1 MEQEFTHLHV
11 KDGDYLAYVRRY
23 QYLSARMRQL
33 TEDRG
38 ENYLHDFFI
47 IGLRDYQRTYV
58 KSRLDTFYG
67 TGQGPIVNLDI
78 NDLTKQIAHR
88 MSKSEGTGR
97 PKAPKANAA
106 TNDNDNTTSA
116 ATAKCG
122 YCKVP
127 GHIKANCYH
136 LNPDKAPEWWR
147 KENKDNKGTDNTEG
161 AKKKGKDKKK
171 DKDDDKPTG
180 TRAPDLLAS
189 QPNANAAIALST
201 SSATTSKPWY
211 LDTCASFNMT
221 GERHSLVRAKSFEGD
236 LEITTADGGVGRVEE
251 IGDILLESEGGDISV
266 GYVHWI
272 PNLTVNLLSFA
283 KLEDQGFRYQL
294 SDTTPS
300 YFTIRA
306 PNGANFTAVRTS
318 KESVYKIIERES
330 QIDVHHPSQAVHFMA
345 KSYNY
350 GDAMSTIAGK
360 PNDQPSDRNPLTR
373 TLMEWHVTLG
383 HIHAG
388 AIIALAKDP
397 SSGIRIKGSKTG
409 FFCDSCVKAGMT
421 RKFSQTPMPRALRA
435 MQRVHI
441 DLAGGGRTLDDMS
454 DYPIESR
461 QGTKYYML
469 ITDDATRYRWI
480 YFLHTKDQAVEIY
493 AHWVQFMKNLGFTPP
508 ALVRTDIDGVF
519 RSNKMTTMMTK
530 DGTIWEPTTPQSPH
544 QDGVSERGIRTIM
557 TRARAVLLGMNIPK
571 KFWADVLETVV
582 AITNNTPTSTT
593 LYNEKYWP
601 TNNADEAPA
610 RCPYTV
616 PFSALTNAPPQ
627 LRHFRELGVDVYAHL
642 HGSQK
647 PTDKLSARAEIFKL
661 IGFRGNS
668 IYRLWSPTTD
678 KIIVTS
684 DVVFPAK
691 EPTTS
696 QDDTNHTTPEPA
708 SPATYLVDDTT
719 VPELADAEW
728 VRPAKAFATYVPSPL
743 TGSVPKGYKDA
754 VSRPGGVGEYWQK
767 SMEREIADLERR
779 NTWTM
784 IPRSDVPSA
793 AKRGWTLR
801 QVDIVMAYLHGRLG
815 KTIYMR
821 QPTGFEVGTPHA
833 MVCAVGGSLYGLD
846 PAAKIWYDFL
856 TALLRENGFKPS
868 PYDPALWRHTSRNH
882 LYMTIYVDDLHIIA
896 EDPADADWL
905 VDTLANKLEIKDL
918 KEPSKYLGMEVERRP
933 DGAIKLTL
941 RRYIDRL
948 VQDFRLDDAVPVPT
962 PILEGLKIDDTPV
975 SEREGGFTKKRYQH
989 GVGCLQYLAVKLRP
1003 DIARAASLLAQKNT
1017 APTPKAW
1024 RALLR
1029 VIQYLKGTSDLGILY
1044 EGHKNE
1050 IDEFPNASYL
1060 PIGYTDSDWAGPLN
1074 GERKSTSGFIFKL
1087 AGAPISWRSSK
1098 QPCVS
1103 LSSNEAEYV
1112 ALSEA
1117 VREATWL
1124 RNMMMELGFVTA
1136 KDPLPIRADNK
1147 GSIDLATVAAITARS
1162 KHIDTRFHYS
1172 RTQLNEGVI
1181 SIKHVPTEDMV
1192 ADGLTKPLGTV
1203 AFRRFI
1209 DLLGLFAGNSEND

>member
-1 MEQEFTHLHV
+1 MANHLLAIRKPSHTNHPPRVGKNWVSNLVARRPELQCRFSRRYNHDRAKCEDRRIVEDWFKTLERVMTEHGIVFEDIYNFDEAGFAMGLCATTKVITSAEHYGRATLIQPGNREWVTAIESVNASGWAPPPYIILKGHNIQEGWFDGLPEGWRLDVSPNGWTTDEIGIKWLTRLFIPAANPRRVGTHILLILDGHGSHLTPEFDQICSENKIIPLCMPPHSSHLLQPLDVGVFAPLKRAYGTLVEQRMRLGFNIIKKADFLDAYPAARREAFKASNIQSGFRATGIVPLDPQGVVQQLNIQLRTPTPPASRSSNSTSSWILQTPSNPRQLQKQVNKVRNLMDQDQPHGLVEGFDQIIKACEYGMVSAMVMKKQYEDIFNANEKEKQKRKRVPQSFPPITEQESGSEAEGDQTEYAMAEEDMTTSGSARDTGKMPEREESEDGTPSPMPIPTPNPNGMVTMAAADLIALCERLISARAPPPPPPPNPIPEEDPNMLAREYQKEAQASLNTKSVTTFDGTNYQTWKMAFLSDAEV
-11 KDGDYLAYVRRY
+11 IGGADILNKNQQEPPEGLSSLDQRYWVIRSKLLFRRMLQSLVGSVRLTMGSIQPDNAAALWNKDGDYLAYVRRY

-397 SSGIRIKGSKTG
+397 SSGIRIIN
-409 FFCDSCVKAGMT
+409 
-421 RKFSQTPMPRALRA
+421 
-435 MQRVHI
+435 H
-441 DLAGGGRTLDDMS
+441 
-454 DYPIESR
+454 
-461 QGTKYYML
+461 
-469 ITDDATRYRWI
+469 
-480 YFLHTKDQAVEIY
+480 
-493 AHWVQFMKNLGFTPP
+493 
-508 ALVRTDIDGVF
+508 
-519 RSNKMTTMMTK
+519 
-530 DGTIWEPTTPQSPH
+530 PT
-544 QDGVSERGIRTIM
+544 VS
-557 TRARAVLLGMNIPK
+557 
-571 KFWADVLETVV
+571 
-582 AITNNTPTSTT
+582 
-593 LYNEKYWP
+593 
-601 TNNADEAPA
+601 
-610 RCPYTV
+610 
-616 PFSALTNAPPQ
+616 
-627 LRHFRELGVDVYAHL
+627 
-642 HGSQK
+642 
-647 PTDKLSARAEIFKL
+647 
-661 IGFRGNS
+661 
-668 IYRLWSPTTD
+668 
-678 KIIVTS
+678 
-684 DVVFPAK
+684 
-691 EPTTS
+691 
-696 QDDTNHTTPEPA
+696 
-708 SPATYLVDDTT
+708 
-719 VPELADAEW
+719 
-728 VRPAKAFATYVPSPL
+728 
-743 TGSVPKGYKDA
+743 
-754 VSRPGGVGEYWQK
+754 
-767 SMEREIADLERR
+767 
-779 NTWTM
+779 
-784 IPRSDVPSA
+784 
-793 AKRGWTLR
+793 
-801 QVDIVMAYLHGRLG
+801 AYLSCG
-815 KTIYMR
+815 
-821 QPTGFEVGTPHA
+821 
-833 MVCAVGGSLYGLD
+833 
-846 PAAKIWYDFL
+846 
-856 TALLRENGFKPS
+856 
-868 PYDPALWRHTSRNH
+868 
-882 LYMTIYVDDLHIIA
+882 
-896 EDPADADWL
+896 
-905 VDTLANKLEIKDL
+905 
-918 KEPSKYLGMEVERRP
+918 
-933 DGAIKLTL
+933 
-941 RRYIDRL
+941 
-948 VQDFRLDDAVPVPT
+948 
-962 PILEGLKIDDTPV
+962 
-975 SEREGGFTKKRYQH
+975 
-989 GVGCLQYLAVKLRP
+989 
-1003 DIARAASLLAQKNT
+1003 
-1017 APTPKAW
+1017 
-1024 RALLR
+1024 
-1029 VIQYLKGTSDLGILY
+1029 
-1044 EGHKNE
+1044 
-1050 IDEFPNASYL
+1050 
-1060 PIGYTDSDWAGPLN
+1060 
-1074 GERKSTSGFIFKL
+1074 
-1087 AGAPISWRSSK
+1087 
-1098 QPCVS
+1098 
-1103 LSSNEAEYV
+1103 
-1112 ALSEA
+1112 
-1117 VREATWL
+1117 
-1124 RNMMMELGFVTA
+1124 
-1136 KDPLPIRADNK
+1136 
-1147 GSIDLATVAAITARS
+1147 
-1162 KHIDTRFHYS
+1162 
-1172 RTQLNEGVI
+1172 
-1181 SIKHVPTEDMV
+1181 
-1192 ADGLTKPLGTV
+1192 
-1203 AFRRFI
+1203 
-1209 DLLGLFAGNSEND
+1209 